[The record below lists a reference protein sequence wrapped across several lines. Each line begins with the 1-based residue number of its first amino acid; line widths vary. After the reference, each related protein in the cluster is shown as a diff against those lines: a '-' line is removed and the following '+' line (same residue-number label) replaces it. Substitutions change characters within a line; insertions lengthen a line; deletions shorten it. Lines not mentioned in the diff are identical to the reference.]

1 MMLSHL
7 FLSKSRLS
15 CLVRKLLKSAWI
27 LLIALSFA
35 SGGFAS
41 TFFFPGAK
49 PTYISDDV
57 PKWLHDGHG
66 QDGYL
71 TIMSEVIPTSSCV
84 PLSNHNFWG
93 GEKTQLVLSITTN
106 GFKSKLDNSEIPI
119 AAFDGR
125 DNGSECASLS
135 TLPIYV
141 VPLAL
146 LGTFSTFNPGELS
159 LILNVKSS
167 SDSNQ
172 DFIGSAK
179 LLLGA
184 AAMVVSGGTATAIGG
199 IAATVG
205 NPVLSEAQTRTN
217 TLMQGMVNAKTQLS
231 LTWPKLRNGIR
242 TIEIPVYRAE
252 SSLGSTAEKRIQQ
265 LQTENKTE
273 KTVLFTVRLSLSY
286 TSSLFDPASSGVGE
300 LPNPDNISIANVL
313 NYQMT
318 NSQYNFLQI
327 LNDASPSLLQAV
339 AIAQGHDLTN
349 ACSIGLGKLKKIGLS
364 NMDIAIV
371 MKSFIDEAKGSAAWY
386 SHPLMVQNCFAQV
399 PGVQT
404 LLEKIYGTSSPKF
417 VIGDVQDGMG
427 KSYLGWRDLVGP
439 ALSNFRKALIT
450 RENRMEALLDF
461 NAGRDIQVSFSPEI
475 QAWQGSS
482 SSDPSGTARYP
493 GIEKLANKGI
503 KTIGCFIYKEPD
515 NLSANSPGAYF
526 ILEDS
531 SDKFWLTGVKLRPDS
546 SGKISSVNV
555 AELTADWQKYFASYS
570 YPGGDCAGILARINS
585 RASLN
590 LGSATSNSVVE
601 HKQ

>member
-1 MMLSHL
+1 MI
-7 FLSKSRLS
+7 
-15 CLVRKLLKSAWI
+15 CLVKKLIKSASI
-27 LLIALSFA
+27 LLMALSLT
-35 SGGFAS
+35 SDGFAS
-41 TFFFPGAK
+41 TFFFPSAK
-49 PTYISDDV
+49 PTYVSGDA

-66 QDGYL
+66 HDGYL
-71 TIMSEVIPTSSCV
+71 TITSEVIPTSSCV

-106 GFKSKLDNSEIPI
+106 GFKSKLDNREIPI

-135 TLPIYV
+135 TLPINV

-146 LGTFSTFNPGELS
+146 MWSFSAFNPGELS
-159 LILNVKSS
+159 LVLNVKSS

-231 LTWPKLRNGIR
+231 LSWPKLRNGIR

-265 LQTENKTE
+265 LRTENKTE
-273 KTVLFTVRLSLSY
+273 KTVLFTVRLSFNY
-286 TSSLFDPASSGVGE
+286 TNSLFDPAASGAGD
-300 LPNPDNISIANVL
+300 LPNPDNISTANVL

-339 AIAQGHDLTN
+339 AVAEGRDLVN

-364 NMDIAIV
+364 NIDIAIV
-371 MKSFIDEAKGSAAWY
+371 MKSFIDESKGSAVWY
-386 SHPLMVQNCFAQV
+386 SNPLMVQNCFAQV

-404 LLEKIYGTSSPKF
+404 FLEKIYGTSSPKF
-417 VIGDVQDGMG
+417 VIGDVQDGIG
-427 KSYLGWRDLVGP
+427 KPYRGWRDLIGP
-439 ALSNFRKALIT
+439 ALSNFRKALIAK
-450 RENRMEALLDF
+450 ENRMEALLDF
-461 NAGRDIQVSFSPEI
+461 NAGRDIKVSFSPEI
-475 QAWQGSS
+475 QAWQGPSN
-482 SSDPSGTARYP
+482 SDPSGKERYP
-493 GIEKLANKGI
+493 GIEKLANKDI

-515 NLSANSPGAYF
+515 NLSANNPGAYF
-526 ILEDS
+526 ILEDLH
-531 SDKFWLTGVKLRPDS
+531 DNFWLSGVKLRPDG
-546 SGKISSVNV
+546 SGKILSLTV
-555 AELTADWQKYFASYS
+555 AELSSDWEKHFASYS
-570 YPGGDCAGILARINS
+570 YPGGDCSGILTKFRSQSPINLS
-585 RASLN
+585 SGSL
-590 LGSATSNSVVE
+590 AQPV
-601 HKQ
+601 Q